1 MKQLTKTAVL
11 RGLLGIPLG
20 IALGHVISIFSSL
33 NWAGGFFS
41 PCVPAFVESMGSE
54 IAAVALQTALCGVMG
69 AVFGA
74 ASVVWNREDWC
85 IARQSVVYFLAAAL
99 AMLPIAWVTH
109 WMEHSAAGIAL
120 YAAIFA
126 AVFAAVWLSQYL
138 LLRRRIREIN
148 QKMK

>member
-11 RGLLGIPLG
+11 RGLLGVPLG

-33 NWAGGFFS
+33 NWAGGYFS

-74 ASVVWNREDWC
+74 ASVVWNREAWS

-109 WMEHSAAGIAL
+109 WMEHSVAGVVL
-120 YAAIFA
+120 Y
-126 AVFAAVWLSQYL
+126 LSL
-138 LLRRRIREIN
+138 IHI
-148 QKMK
+148 